1 MTNIL
6 RIPSLGGR
14 FFLSLSISGRVGL
27 CISIFW
33 ILIAIFGPWIAPYG
47 ATDFTDGPIFG
58 PLTLAYP
65 MGTDYL
71 GRDLLSR
78 VLLGA
83 RFSIGLAL
91 VATLLASTCGTLLAL
106 ISTVIGG
113 WFDEALSRLM
123 DSLLILPSKILALL
137 MVAIYGS
144 SLPVLVLTAAV
155 TYMPGAYRIA
165 RSQALGLNAM
175 EYVMV
180 SRLNSESR
188 LYIACK
194 DILPNMIHPM
204 MADFGLRFVYNVL
217 MLSSLSFLGLGVQP
231 PDADWGSLVRENL
244 SGLSTGAPAVL
255 MPAIAIATL
264 TIGANLFIDSLQA
277 RKRLGAGS

>member
-1 MTNIL
+1 MTKIL
-6 RIPSLGGR
+6 RIPSACGR
-14 FFLSLSISGRVGL
+14 FFLSLSVSGRIGL
-27 CISIFW
+27 GISLFW
-33 ILIAIFGPWIAPYG
+33 IFIAVFGPWIAPYG
-47 ATDFTDGPIFG
+47 ATDFTDGPTFG

-113 WFDEALSRLM
+113 WIDESLSRLM

-165 RSQALGLNAM
+165 RSQALGLNEM
-175 EYVMV
+175 EYVTV
-180 SRLNSESR
+180 SRLNGESR
-188 LYIACK
+188 IYLACK

-244 SGLSTGAPAVL
+244 SGLSSGAPAVL
-255 MPAIAIATL
+255 MPAVAIATL

-277 RKRLGAGS
+277 RRRAG

>member
-1 MTNIL
+1 MTKIL
-6 RIPSLGGR
+6 RIPGACGR
-14 FFLSLSISGRVGL
+14 FFLSLSVSGRIGL
-27 CISIFW
+27 GISLFW
-33 ILIAIFGPWIAPYG
+33 IFIAVFGPWIAPYG
-47 ATDFTDGPIFG
+47 ATDFTDGPTFG
-58 PLTLAYP
+58 PLTLAFP

-113 WFDEALSRLM
+113 WIDESLSRLM

-165 RSQALGLNAM
+165 RSQALGLNEM
-175 EYVMV
+175 EYVTV
-180 SRLNSESR
+180 SRLNGESR
-188 LYIACK
+188 IYLACR

-244 SGLSTGAPAVL
+244 SGLSSGAPAVL
-255 MPAIAIATL
+255 MPAVAIATL

-277 RKRLGAGS
+277 RKRAG

>member
-1 MTNIL
+1 MTKIL
-6 RIPSLGGR
+6 RIPGACGR
-14 FFLSLSISGRVGL
+14 FFLSLSTSGRIGL
-27 CISIFW
+27 GISLFW
-33 ILIAIFGPWIAPYG
+33 IFIAVFGPWIAPYG
-47 ATDFTDGPIFG
+47 ATDLTDGPTFG

-113 WFDEALSRLM
+113 WIDESLSRLM

-165 RSQALGLNAM
+165 RSQALGLNEM
-175 EYVMV
+175 EYVTV
-180 SRLNSESR
+180 SRLNGESR
-188 LYIACK
+188 IYLACR

-244 SGLSTGAPAVL
+244 SGLSSGAPAVL
-255 MPAIAIATL
+255 MPAVAIATL

-277 RKRLGAGS
+277 RRRAG